1 MRRPTIL
8 GIDGTLTSIAR
19 LLGKRAGT
27 ARSPGLGLVVGL
39 GLGLG
44 LPVILAMPSQAAAQ
58 TLDLDG
64 VRQGPTI
71 PAENGALDLAA
82 ALEEERLALEV
93 AARTLRGEA
102 LASAQARMRLRQIA
116 IALLQSGANR
126 PWSESGPVVLGLRV
140 ANLLR
145 GADAA
150 IEAAAAG
157 RRLSDGRPLP
167 ADDARLAMDSLRSL
181 GAMPLDRLQGA
192 MRRDAGNPTRIIETL
207 AQVHFRGS
215 Q

>member
-8 GIDGTLTSIAR
+8 GIYGTLTSIAR

-27 ARSPGLGLVVGL
+27 ARSPGLGPVLGLGLGLELGL

-71 PAENGALDLAA
+71 TAENGALDLAA

-116 IALLQSGANR
+116 IALLQ
-126 PWSESGPVVLGLRV
+126 
-140 ANLLR
+140 
-145 GADAA
+145 
-150 IEAAAAG
+150 
-157 RRLSDGRPLP
+157 
-167 ADDARLAMDSLRSL
+167 
-181 GAMPLDRLQGA
+181 
-192 MRRDAGNPTRIIETL
+192 
-207 AQVHFRGS
+207 
-215 Q
+215 